1 MELEVTPAFPTLIGR
16 FRVPDADA
24 MNRDLHALILAEEVK
39 YASLGRSNIGGWHS
53 RPDFLNR
60 RDPAVSALT
69 AWLTWALRRMIDA
82 SAGADAFQG
91 TLSVSAW
98 ATLCRAGAYHAP
110 HSHPDSAWSGVYY
123 VDPGTDSPDQPLSGV
138 LEFLDPRAGV
148 EAVTAP
154 GDPYG
159 EPFRVRP
166 QAGLLVVFPSWL
178 YHWVHPYAGQTPR
191 IAISFNATPAP
202 VAEVDGSTPGLEL
215 KNAGVP
221 TRLNGLSPARSPSPI
236 FNQSADGGRRVGC
249 PDDQVVIQP
258 LVEDIAG
265 SLISCSPSG
274 AWRTSSF
281 DPASPRG
288 HGSIGNPGRDFI
300 TSCSSATA

>member
-1 MELEVTPAFPTLIGR
+1 MELEVTPVFPTLIGR
-16 FRVPDADA
+16 FRVPDAGA
-24 MNRDLHALILAEEVK
+24 MNQDLQALILAEEEQ

-53 RPDFLNR
+53 RPDFLKR

-69 AWLTWALRRMIDA
+69 TWLTWVLRRMIEA
-82 SAGADAFQG
+82 SAGADSFQG

-123 VDPGTDSPDQPLSGV
+123 VDPGTDSPERPLSGV

-191 IAISFNATPAP
+191 IAISFNATPTAVAANEPNAAIGSDP
-202 VAEVDGSTPGLEL
+202 VALQ
-215 KNAGVP
+215 
-221 TRLNGLSPARSPSPI
+221 PA
-236 FNQSADGGRRVGC
+236 QKGTARVHAH
-249 PDDQVVIQP
+249 PV
-258 LVEDIAG
+258 
-265 SLISCSPSG
+265 
-274 AWRTSSF
+274 R
-281 DPASPRG
+281 
-288 HGSIGNPGRDFI
+288 
-300 TSCSSATA
+300 

>member
-16 FRVPDADA
+16 LRVPDADA
-24 MNRDLHALILAEEVK
+24 MNQDLQALILAEEAE
-39 YASLGRSNIGGWHS
+39 YSSLGRSNIGGWHS

-60 RDPAVSALT
+60 PDPAVAALT
-69 AWLTWALRRMIDA
+69 AWITWALAPNDRRHRGIECVPGYA
-82 SAGADAFQG
+82 V
-91 TLSVSAW
+91 VSAW
-98 ATLCRAGAYHAP
+98 ATICRAGAYHAP

-166 QAGLLVVFPSWL
+166 QAGLLVIFPSWL

-191 IAISFNATPAP
+191 IAVSFNATSAP
-202 VAEVDGSTPGLEL
+202 VAEVDASTPRLEFT
-215 KNAGVP
+215 NAAA
-221 TRLNGLSPARSPSPI
+221 TRLNGLAGTQSKPCSISLRKKPS
-236 FNQSADGGRRVGC
+236 C
-249 PDDQVVIQP
+249 PCPVDLQP
-258 LVEDIAG
+258 H
-265 SLISCSPSG
+265 
-274 AWRTSSF
+274 WY
-281 DPASPRG
+281 
-288 HGSIGNPGRDFI
+288 
-300 TSCSSATA
+300 